1 MRILIVN
8 PNSSASMTRKIYAST
23 VQLVAAGTEIE
34 ATNPLTS
41 PASIEGHYDGAM
53 ALPGLVREIQKGETK
68 GFDGYVVAC
77 FDDPGIGACR
87 EVATGPVIGICE
99 AAMQAA
105 SIIATCFSVVTTLT
119 RAIPIIEELALR
131 YGMRDRCRRV
141 HAAGIPVLALEDPAS
156 GAREK
161 VRSVIQKAVTQD
173 RCEAVI
179 LGCAGMTDLTH
190 WLTAET
196 GMPVIDGVSAAV
208 KIIEGLVGIGLQTS
222 KVGAY
227 APPLSK

>member
-105 SIIATCFSVVTTLT
+105 DPIGDIRGSADFRRELIGVLT
-119 RAIPIIEELALR
+119 RRALGKALAR
-131 YGMRDRCRRV
+131 
-141 HAAGIPVLALEDPAS
+141 
-156 GAREK
+156 ARE
-161 VRSVIQKAVTQD
+161 VNR
-173 RCEAVI
+173 
-179 LGCAGMTDLTH
+179 
-190 WLTAET
+190 
-196 GMPVIDGVSAAV
+196 
-208 KIIEGLVGIGLQTS
+208 
-222 KVGAY
+222 
-227 APPLSK
+227 